1 VELGNLAVE
10 LGQIAAWAAL
20 GIVLLA
26 VGYWVVDLLTPGRL
40 GELLYEQHNVN
51 AGVVVASG
59 LLAIGAVVTT
69 AIVRSLDGFVP
80 GLVSALAYGLM
91 GIAMLAVSFLVTDRI
106 TPGELGELVT
116 RPEPN
121 PAAWVVAANHI
132 ALGAIICAAIA

>member
-1 VELGNLAVE
+1 MELGNLAVE

-40 GELLYEQHNVN
+40 GELLYEQHNAN

-59 LLAIGAVVTT
+59 LLAVGAVVTT

-91 GIAMLAVSFLVTDRI
+91 GIAVLAVSFVITDRI

-121 PAAWVVAANHI
+121 PAAWIVAANHV

>member
-59 LLAIGAVVTT
+59 LLAIGAIVTT
-69 AIVRSLDGFVP
+69 AIAASLDGFVP
-80 GLVSALAYGLM
+80 GLLSALAYGGL
-91 GIAMLAVSFLVTDRI
+91 GIAVLAVSFVITDRI

-116 RPEPN
+116 RTEPN
-121 PAAWVVAANHI
+121 PAAWIVAANHV

>member
-1 VELGNLAVE
+1 MELGNLAVE